1 MALKSPALDA
11 APGTEAAGSGSIVH
25 VLITAD
31 DLAARRV
38 ETVIRDFAGATHLL
52 DIYTGK
58 RVDKRKVGGEGE
70 EGRG

>member
-11 APGTEAAGSGSIVH
+11 APGTESSGTGSIVH

-31 DLAARRV
+31 DLQARRV
-38 ETVIRDFAGATHLL
+38 DTVIRDFAGATHLL

-58 RVDKRKVGGEGE
+58 RVDKRKVG
-70 EGRG
+70 RGGGTY